1 MIPAMRGVGH
11 KEALVYP
18 IDGRRSHRSK
28 GWFES
33 REIPPLGVEWLVMPS
48 CTGTYAIAEGSSMN
62 SVEGTMATSLTAQDI
77 MNPEVMS
84 VQDDLTV
91 AELAAFLVDQEI
103 SGAPVRDELGKLVGV
118 VSVTDI
124 VRTHSSDGERY
135 APDHDPGFYVRGWED
150 RVEVEELQGY
160 HFEDDSLLV
169 RDIMTPSVFAVEVST
184 PVREVARSM
193 MDSHLH
199 RILVVNDG
207 EVVGI
212 VSTSDMLQMVVEA
225 C

>member
-1 MIPAMRGVGH
+1 M
-11 KEALVYP
+11 K
-18 IDGRRSHRSK
+18 
-28 GWFES
+28 
-33 REIPPLGVEWLVMPS
+33 
-48 CTGTYAIAEGSSMN
+48 N
-62 SVEGTMATSLTAQDI
+62 NLTAADI
-77 MNPEVMS
+77 INPDVLS
-84 VQDDLTV
+84 VQDHLTV

-103 SGAPVRDELGKLVGV
+103 SGAPVRNELGKLIGV

-124 VRTHSSDGERY
+124 VRSASSDGERY

-150 RVEVEELQGY
+150 RVEVEELESF
-160 HFEDDSLLV
+160 HFDDESLLV
-169 RDIMTPSVFAVEVST
+169 RDIMTPSVFAVEAST

-199 RILVVNDG
+199 RMLVVRDE

-212 VSTSDMLQMVVEA
+212 VSTSDMLQMVVEK

>member
-1 MIPAMRGVGH
+1 M
-11 KEALVYP
+11 KNNLVA
-18 IDGRRSHRSK
+18 R
-28 GWFES
+28 
-33 REIPPLGVEWLVMPS
+33 
-48 CTGTYAIAEGSSMN
+48 
-62 SVEGTMATSLTAQDI
+62 DI

-91 AELAAFLVDQEI
+91 AELATFLVDQEI
-103 SGAPVRDELGKLVGV
+103 SGAPVRDQHGRLIGV

-124 VRTHSSDGERY
+124 VRVTSTDGERY

-150 RVEVEELQGY
+150 RVETEELQNL

-169 RDIMTPSVFAVEVST
+169 RDIMTPSVFAVEADT

-193 MDSHLH
+193 MESHLH
-199 RILVVNDG
+199 RMLVVNGG

-212 VSTSDMLQMVVEA
+212 VSTSDMLQMVAEA

>member
-1 MIPAMRGVGH
+1 M
-11 KEALVYP
+11 K
-18 IDGRRSHRSK
+18 
-28 GWFES
+28 
-33 REIPPLGVEWLVMPS
+33 
-48 CTGTYAIAEGSSMN
+48 N
-62 SVEGTMATSLTAQDI
+62 NLTAQDI
-77 MNPEVMS
+77 MNPDVLS
-84 VQDDLTV
+84 VQDHLTV

-103 SGAPVRDELGKLVGV
+103 SGAPVRNELGKLIGV

-124 VRTHSSDGERY
+124 VRSASSDGQHY

-150 RVEVEELQGY
+150 RVEVEELEGF
-160 HFEDDSLLV
+160 HFDDESLLV
-169 RDIMTPSVFAVEVST
+169 RDIMTPSVFAVDANT

-199 RILVVNDG
+199 RMLVVSGD

-212 VSTSDMLQMVVEA
+212 VSTSDMLQMVAEA